1 MHNDF
6 PLFRAVEEEVAKNI
20 SPNVRSRF
28 NTVVAHQAITSSIA
42 LVPNQAPTTR
52 VSEDGMHITHRQTH
66 LDIEHWR
73 EGHLRLCDEV
83 EKEIEAICHSQDFGL
98 SIPDWVPD
106 DWADRSQGYSWTKN
120 GTFLDDE
127 RCLIKFLLLDQSSNL
142 AVVNGNGCLVFN
154 TVAVQDILKKCDSVN
169 RKLALLTLCTA
180 GQLSRITEFVDH
192 QFTNS
197 IRGRALFRDGKDIWI
212 VTRRTKTEGVT
223 GKESFIPIKC
233 HPRLTQ
239 ALEKYLLIIRPLEK
253 ELAYLLNGKEAYQIY
268 SRNLWIQDCKITTE
282 DVMYKHVEN
291 YLNTYCGV
299 DAGIRVY
306 RQLCVEIGR
315 VFLGSEFELELDESD
330 VLANQMGHT
339 AKTARVH
346 YANEVCH
353 LPAMSSDLLLR
364 YGRASEAWWKVIG
377 FGLKPGAA
385 PTLPLR
391 QRRKLLQDNNATLL
405 EEIKSLQETVRLL
418 NLRLSH
424 SSTLR

>member
-1 MHNDF
+1 M
-6 PLFRAVEEEVAKNI
+6 AQNI
-20 SPNVRSRF
+20 TPGVRSRF
-28 NTVVAHQAITSSIA
+28 NTAVAHQAITSSIA

-52 VSEDGMHITHRQTH
+52 VSEDGMHITHRTTH
-66 LDIEHWR
+66 LYIERWR

-83 EKEIEAICHSQDFGL
+83 EKEIEQICHSQDFGL

-106 DWADRSQGYSWTKN
+106 DWADRSQGYTWTKN
-120 GTFLDDE
+120 GTFLDDD
-127 RCLIKFLLLDQSSNL
+127 RCLIRFLLRDQSSNL
-142 AVVNGNGCLVFN
+142 AVVNNAGRLEFN
-154 TVAVQDILKKCDSVN
+154 MVAVQDILKKCDSVN

-192 QFTNS
+192 QLTNS
-197 IRGRALFRDGKDIWI
+197 IRGRGLFRDGKDIWI

-233 HPRLTQ
+233 HPRLTR

-268 SRNLWIQDCKITTE
+268 SRNLWIQGCKITTE
-282 DVMYKHVEN
+282 DDMYGHIQD
-291 YLNTYCGV
+291 YLKTYCGV
-299 DAGIRVY
+299 DAGIQVY

-315 VFLGSEFELELDESD
+315 VFLGSEFELELDELD
-330 VLANQMGHT
+330 VLALQMGHT

-364 YGRASEAWWKVIG
+364 FGRASEAWWKVIG
-377 FGLKPGAA
+377 FGLQPGAA
-385 PTLPLR
+385 PTPPLR
-391 QRRKLLQDNNATLL
+391 QRRKNLQESNAALL
-405 EEIKSLQETVRLL
+405 EETKSLREAIRLL
-418 NLRLSH
+418 NAKLSR
-424 SSTLR
+424 SSSLL